1 MSGEVKMLGQKTS
14 LFWVDSSAAI
24 SATLLAATSG
34 SGTGISLATWATDV
48 TAQKITDFTKA
59 IADGYTLNPTD
70 SDTDDTA
77 MVSDL
82 TNAQRRGNANYEGD
96 FQFAMERNPVTNAT
110 SIFLAAYT
118 KFKNRGVTGWWV
130 QRIGKQFTSP
140 LIVADKVH
148 CYYFSNDNGLEEET
162 DGGGP
167 IWFHVPF
174 RQQGQMRR
182 NVAVAA

>member
-1 MSGEVKMLGQKTS
+1 MSGELKMLGQKTS
-14 LFWVDSSAAI
+14 LWWADQSSATAA
-24 SATLLAATSG
+24 SLLAASSG
-34 SGTGISLATWATDV
+34 SHTGVSLAAWNTDV
-48 TAQKITDFTKA
+48 TADKIHDFTRA

-96 FQFAMERNPVTNAT
+96 FQFAMEKNPTTNND
-110 SIFLAAYT
+110 SVFLEAYET
-118 KFKNRGVTGWWV
+118 FLHRGVMGWWI
-130 QRIGKQFTSP
+130 QRIGYQYTVP
-140 LIVADKVH
+140 LAAGHKLH
-148 CYYFSNDNGLEEET
+148 CYYFSDDNGREEET

-174 RQQGQMRR
+174 RQQGQLRR
-182 NVAVAA
+182 NVVVAA